1 MDELYNLEDLTLREV
16 RAIRQGLNTIQISGI
31 DAMFIGTLQVKIDS
45 QVKEIEKHIE
55 ENQTPPSEELE
66 LEESW
71 LK

>member
-1 MDELYNLEDLTLREV
+1 MDELFNLEGLTLREV

-55 ENQTPPSEELE
+55 ENQTPPLEELE
-66 LEESW
+66 LGEA
-71 LK
+71 

>member
-45 QVKEIEKHIE
+45 QVKEIEKHIN
-55 ENQTPPSEELE
+55 ENQTPPLEELE
-66 LEESW
+66 LEES
-71 LK
+71 

>member
-45 QVKEIEKHIE
+45 QVKEIEK
-55 ENQTPPSEELE
+55 TY
-66 LEESW
+66 
-71 LK
+71 

>member
-1 MDELYNLEDLTLREV
+1 MDELFNLEGLTLREV

-55 ENQTPPSEELE
+55 KNQTPPLEELE
-66 LEESW
+66 LGES
-71 LK
+71 

>member
-1 MDELYNLEDLTLREV
+1 MDELFNLEGLTLREV

-55 ENQTPPSEELE
+55 ENQTPPLEELE
-66 LEESW
+66 LGEAW
-71 LK
+71 LR

>member
-1 MDELYNLEDLTLREV
+1 MDELFNLEGLTLREV

-55 ENQTPPSEELE
+55 KNQTPPLEELE
-66 LEESW
+66 LEKS
-71 LK
+71 

>member
-1 MDELYNLEDLTLREV
+1 MDELYNLEGLTLREV

-55 ENQTPPSEELE
+55 KNQTPPLEELE
-66 LEESW
+66 LGES
-71 LK
+71 